1 MSKRLVVI
9 GGVAAG
15 MSAAAKAKR
24 SNPDLEV
31 IAFEKS
37 HNVSYGACGLPYYV
51 AGWIDDVQKLV
62 ARTPEKFAQQ
72 GVKALV
78 RHEVVEVDYEGRRVK
93 VADLDGG
100 REFWQPFDHLVVS
113 TGARPLRPTIEGVHL
128 PGIFTLRQPED
139 GEALRRDLL
148 RVQHTVVVGAGYVGL
163 EVAEAFR
170 ARGKQVTVV
179 ELADRVLPAADPEV
193 SDLVHKELVRQG
205 VQVVTDAAVESFS
218 GLGRVQAVQTSA
230 FEIPAELVLLAV
242 GIRPNVDLATSFG
255 VQTGPTGAIA
265 VDARLRTNLPDVWA
279 AGDVAESV
287 HLVTGKPY
295 WLPLGDVANKH
306 GRTAGTVIA
315 GGEAS
320 FEGVVGSAVTKIFD
334 LSVAFTGLGEEAAR
348 AAGFED
354 VRSVWI
360 RSADRAHYYPDP
372 HPLHVKLIYE
382 GGSGRLLGAQ
392 IVGHRNDALR
402 IDVVA
407 TLLHRQGTV
416 EDLRAL
422 DLAYAPPFS
431 PVWDPLLVAANQAR

>member
-31 IAFEKS
+31 TAFEKS
-37 HNVSYGACGLPYYV
+37 SYVSYGACGLPYYL
-51 AGWIDDVQKLV
+51 AGWIDRVEKLV
-62 ARTPEKFAQQ
+62 ARTPEKFAKQ
-72 GVKALV
+72 GVRALV

-100 REFWQPFDHLVVS
+100 REFWEPFDYLVVS
-113 TGARPLRPTIEGVHL
+113 TGARPAVPPIEGAQL
-128 PGIFTLRQPED
+128 PGVFTLRQLED
-139 GEALRRDLL
+139 GEAIAAALQRA
-148 RVQHTVVVGAGYVGL
+148 QHTVIVGAGYVGL

-179 ELADRVLPAADPEV
+179 ELAERVLPAADPEV
-193 SDLVHKELVRQG
+193 SALVHEELTKQG
-205 VQVVTDAAVESFS
+205 VQVLTGTQVESLT
-218 GLGRVQAVQTSA
+218 GLGQVQAVQTNA
-230 FEIPAELVLLAV
+230 FEIPADLVLLAV
-242 GIRPNVDLATSFG
+242 GIRPNVSLATSFG
-255 VQTGPTGAIA
+255 VKTGPTGAIA
-265 VDARLRTNLPDVWA
+265 VDEQLRTNLEGVWA

-287 HLVTGKPY
+287 HRVTGQPY

-306 GRTAGTVIA
+306 GRVAGTVIA
-315 GGEAS
+315 GGQAR
-320 FEGVVGSAVTKIFD
+320 FGGVVGTAITKIFD
-334 LSVAFTGLGEEAAR
+334 LAVAFTGLSEAAAR
-348 AAGFED
+348 EAGFD
-354 VRSVWI
+354 AKSVWI
-360 RSADRAHYYPDP
+360 KSADRAHYYPDP
-372 HPLHVKLIYE
+372 HPLHVKLVYE

-392 IVGHRNDALR
+392 LVGHKNDALR

-407 TLLHRQGTV
+407 TLLHQGGTI

-431 PVWDPLLVAANQAR
+431 PVWDPLLVAANQAK

>member
-1 MSKRLVVI
+1 MGKRLVVI

-31 IAFEKS
+31 VAFEKS
-37 HNVSYGACGLPYYV
+37 HYVSYGACGLPYYL
-51 AGWIDDVQKLV
+51 AGWIENVERLV
-62 ARTPEKFAQQ
+62 ARTPEKFARQ

-100 REFWQPFDHLVVS
+100 RELWEPFDYLVVS
-113 TGARPLRPTIEGVHL
+113 TGARPALPPVEGVDL
-128 PGIFTLRQPED
+128 PGVFTLRQLED
-139 GEALRRDLL
+139 GEAIMSALDRAQR
-148 RVQHTVVVGAGYVGL
+148 TVIVGAGYVGL

-179 ELADRVLPAADPEV
+179 ELAERVLPAADPEV
-193 SDLVHKELVRQG
+193 SALVHEELTKNG
-205 VQVVTDAAVESFS
+205 VQVVTGTEVESLT

-230 FEIPAELVLLAV
+230 FEIPADLVLLAV
-242 GIRPNVDLATSFG
+242 GIRPNVGLATSFG

-265 VDARLRTNLPDVWA
+265 VDEQLRTNLPDVWA

-287 HLVTGKPY
+287 HLVTGEPY

-315 GGEAS
+315 GGQAA
-320 FEGVVGSAVTKIFD
+320 FRGVVGSAITKVFD
-334 LSVAFTGLGEEAAR
+334 LTVAFTGLSEADAR
-348 AAGFED
+348 KAGFD
-354 VRSVWI
+354 VGSVWI

-372 HPLHVKLIYE
+372 HPLHVKLVYE
-382 GGSGRLLGAQ
+382 RGSGRLLGGQ

-407 TLLHRQGTV
+407 ALLHRGGTV

-431 PVWDPLLVAANQAR
+431 PVWDPLLVAANQVR